1 MVTHNKT
8 VIRMHQSASRIRS
21 GKIGHYVTPSEGGK
35 SPALA
40 PIGTRDSIH
49 DFVTGTPDPQVDWLL
64 AASTSPNW
72 GIVEPLPK
80 TTQIAKRIL
89 DVLVATTGILL
100 LWPLMLLAALAVKF
114 SSPGGA
120 IFSQQRVGLNR
131 RNRDQ
136 VDRRNNRV
144 AVDRFDRRKIL
155 KRRQESGYGRA
166 FTLYKFR
173 TMVIDAEKNGAQFA
187 VQNDPRVTRL
197 GRFMRKTRI
206 DELPQLWNVL
216 RGDMSLVG
224 PRPERPE
231 FIEELSAR
239 VPNYLE
245 RLQLKPGVTGVAQI
259 ENGYDNDIDSF
270 KRKVGYDLLYLRNCC
285 LRNDI
290 KILLRTVHVVL
301 TGKGAL

>member
-1 MVTHNKT
+1 
-8 VIRMHQSASRIRS
+8 MHQSASQIHS
-21 GKIGHYVTPSEGGK
+21 GEIGHYVTPSEGEK
-35 SPALA
+35 SPEQT
-40 PIGTRDSIH
+40 PRGTSDSIR
-49 DFVTGTPDPQVDWLL
+49 DFVADTPDPQVDWLL
-64 AASTSPNW
+64 AISTNPNR
-72 GIVEPLPK
+72 GIVEPLPE
-80 TTQIAKRIL
+80 TIQLAKRIL
-89 DVLVATTGILL
+89 DVFAATTGILL

-136 VDRRNNRV
+136 IDRRNSGPV
-144 AVDRFDRRKIL
+144 VDHCDRRQIL
-155 KRRQESGYGRA
+155 KRRQECGYGRA

-173 TMVIDAEKNGAQFA
+173 TMVVDAEKNGAQFA

-216 RGDMSLVG
+216 CGDMSLVG

-231 FIEELSAR
+231 FIEELSAK
-239 VPNYLE
+239 VPNYLD

-270 KRKVGYDLLYLRNCC
+270 KRKVGYDLLYLRHCC